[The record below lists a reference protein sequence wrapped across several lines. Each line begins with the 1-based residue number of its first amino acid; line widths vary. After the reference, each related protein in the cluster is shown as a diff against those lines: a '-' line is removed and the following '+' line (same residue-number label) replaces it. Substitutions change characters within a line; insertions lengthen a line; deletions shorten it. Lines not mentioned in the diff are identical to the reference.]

1 MLAVSRQQKNRPM
14 KDNFSLKEPGDRSAF
29 SVPEGYFA
37 GLPAR
42 MNKLID
48 RSQPQEMEEKPVR
61 KDNLMWMDR
70 YRPILYMAA
79 MFVLLLFSVSTLMNI
94 TSSKSKSDNLA
105 KKSSTDKQQDS
116 KQPTAPT
123 AEDYLIS
130 QIGTDGIAEYYIN
143 PELYEN

>member
-1 MLAVSRQQKNRPM
+1 M
-14 KDNFSLKEPGDRSAF
+14 KENFSLKEPGDKSVF

-37 GLPAR
+37 GLSGR

-48 RSQPQEMEEKPVR
+48 RSQQQEELVIETPVR
-61 KDNLMWMDR
+61 KNNLMWMDR
-70 YRPILYMAA
+70 YRPILYLAA

-94 TSSKSKSDNLA
+94 TSKHSGGDNLT
-105 KKSSTDKQQDS
+105 KESTTKKQQERS
-116 KQPTAPT
+116 QSSVPT

-143 PELYEN
+143 PELLEN

>member
-1 MLAVSRQQKNRPM
+1 M
-14 KDNFSLKEPGDRSAF
+14 KENFSLKEPGDKSVF

-37 GLPAR
+37 GLSGR

-48 RSQPQEMEEKPVR
+48 RSQQQEELVIETPVR
-61 KDNLMWMDR
+61 KNNLMWMDR
-70 YRPILYMAA
+70 YRPILYLAA

-94 TSSKSKSDNLA
+94 TSNKSDGDNLA
-105 KKSSTDKQQDS
+105 KEATKNKQQES
-116 KQPTAPT
+116 NQPTVPT

>member
-1 MLAVSRQQKNRPM
+1 M
-14 KDNFSLKEPGDRSAF
+14 KENFSLKEPGDKSVF

-37 GLPAR
+37 GISGR

-48 RSQPQEMEEKPVR
+48 RSQQQEELVIDTPVR
-61 KDNLMWMDR
+61 KNNLVWMDR
-70 YRPILYMAA
+70 YRPVLYLAA

-94 TSSKSKSDNLA
+94 TSKKTGGDNLT
-105 KKSSTDKQQDS
+105 KETTTKKQQES
-116 KQPTAPT
+116 NPSNVPT

>member
-1 MLAVSRQQKNRPM
+1 M
-14 KDNFSLKEPGDRSAF
+14 KENITLKEPGDKSVF
-29 SVPEGYFA
+29 NVPEGYFEA
-37 GLPAR
+37 LSGR

-48 RSQPQEMEEKPVR
+48 RSQLQEMEVKPVG
-61 KDNLMWMDR
+61 KQHLTLIER

-79 MFVLLLFSVSTLMNI
+79 MFVLLLFSI
-94 TSSKSKSDNLA
+94 TMLLNKTSDKSDSGKLT
-105 KKSSTDKQQDS
+105 KETKTSKQQS
-116 KQPTAPT
+116 VPT